1 MSAAGTVPYGAILRI
16 EDIHMT
22 VTIGREGGFPLVADC
37 VTNALLW
44 GESRTCCRGPMG
56 GQQKQQKNSKMKR
69 TPSAPDSGTHRTF
82 LLPANQN
89 PPELYPE
96 TNMNVNCQ
104 GKPRQAAQWPVVLSP
119 RDFLE
124 VSSSNE
130 QLDAANP

>member
-1 MSAAGTVPYGAILRI
+1 
-16 EDIHMT
+16 MT

-82 LLPANQN
+82 LLPANQPTRPN
-89 PPELYPE
+89 FIPKL
-96 TNMNVNCQ
+96 T
-104 GKPRQAAQWPVVLSP
+104 
-119 RDFLE
+119 
-124 VSSSNE
+124 
-130 QLDAANP
+130 